1 MDANYKDCGSL
12 IEEYEEAASSL
23 GSASVSLAVSRILR
37 DTSSERFTA
46 KAEEEL
52 FVIGEEMKKRLPHP
66 LSNISDPQSPPT
78 THRLLN
84 SWTA

>member
-1 MDANYKDCGSL
+1 
-12 IEEYEEAASSL
+12 L

-52 FVIGEEMKKRLPHP
+52 FVIGDEMKKRLPHP
-66 LSNISDPQSPPT
+66 LSNISDLKLPLLTAWSVP
-78 THRLLN
+78 RLHVGARRWCGWRWWHPCGLRR
-84 SWTA
+84 